1 MLENMFFNQYAWILF
16 IAPFAGLLTAALAK
30 RTDPVIRGNK
40 ILRHDLPAR
49 VSHWSHAIGTV
60 VLLISGIILG
70 TRLTP
75 ALNAGGEASLVWFNA
90 HFVFACF
97 FLYGT
102 FFWLGDTI
110 VSPHRLREHAPSKG
124 ALKSIID
131 HYGSLLKIKGCT
143 YPREEKY
150 FESERTAFLA
160 AVGFSVLVMISGI
173 AKALAHV
180 FALPADLMGIVT
192 WTHDI
197 GAFLMLLVLLVH
209 VFFGVLIPIAWKAAP
224 SMIHGY
230 IDLEDARHEFPA
242 WVEKLE
248 KEARADSAP
257 NASREKGTSH
267 GA

>member
-124 ALKSIID
+124 ALKSIIN
-131 HYGSLLKIKGCT
+131 HYGSPCPPISWASSPG
-143 YPREEKY
+143 
-150 FESERTAFLA
+150 RTT
-160 AVGFSVLVMISGI
+160 SG
-173 AKALAHV
+173 LSSCSCSCS
-180 FALPADLMGIVT
+180 PT
-192 WTHDI
+192 
-197 GAFLMLLVLLVH
+197 
-209 VFFGVLIPIAWKAAP
+209 
-224 SMIHGY
+224 SS
-230 IDLEDARHEFPA
+230 
-242 WVEKLE
+242 
-248 KEARADSAP
+248 SA
-257 NASREKGTSH
+257 S
-267 GA
+267 